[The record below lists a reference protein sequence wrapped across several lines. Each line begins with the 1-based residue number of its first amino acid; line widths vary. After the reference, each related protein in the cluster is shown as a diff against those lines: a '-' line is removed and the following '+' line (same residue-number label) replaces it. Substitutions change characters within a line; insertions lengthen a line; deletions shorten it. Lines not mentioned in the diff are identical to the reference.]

1 MVLRVRRCQTQV
13 LYYNSAPPAPP
24 VQHCSKGPE
33 SDTDELSEE
42 EDDGSDDT
50 CSETSKCTT
59 TTASEPHS
67 KNGAHCNC
75 CYCEVFG
82 PGGQS
87 VAPVS
92 RNYPEMRERL
102 RLLLSKKK
110 RKNQGQPPPPPP
122 PKTRPPPPRASSAS
136 SSASSNLLSSRSE
149 SKVKQPS

>member
-1 MVLRVRRCQTQV
+1 MKFSNLVVNPSRRSAETTRKCGSGCDFFCPKRNKKNFLIILDRYNEVLIFFQ
-13 LYYNSAPPAPP
+13 
-24 VQHCSKGPE
+24 
-33 SDTDELSEE
+33 
-42 EDDGSDDT
+42 
-50 CSETSKCTT
+50 CTT
-59 TTASEPHS
+59 TTASESHS

-110 RKNQGQPPPPPP
+110 RKNQQKPPPPP
-122 PKTRPPPPRASSAS
+122 PKKHA
-136 SSASSNLLSSRSE
+136 E
-149 SKVKQPS
+149 QQQQQQHQHQV

>member
-1 MVLRVRRCQTQV
+1 MIWIFTEGEGDGWWDQIQAIFLNLFYFNFLIILDRYNEVLIFFQ
-13 LYYNSAPPAPP
+13 
-24 VQHCSKGPE
+24 
-33 SDTDELSEE
+33 
-42 EDDGSDDT
+42 
-50 CSETSKCTT
+50 CTT
-59 TTASEPHS
+59 TTASESHS

-110 RKNQGQPPPPPP
+110 RKNQQKPPPPP
-122 PKTRPPPPRASSAS
+122 PKKHAEQQQQQQQQHHQHQVWYVIDYWQ
-136 SSASSNLLSSRSE
+136 L
-149 SKVKQPS
+149 KQIYKLYIYFVVF